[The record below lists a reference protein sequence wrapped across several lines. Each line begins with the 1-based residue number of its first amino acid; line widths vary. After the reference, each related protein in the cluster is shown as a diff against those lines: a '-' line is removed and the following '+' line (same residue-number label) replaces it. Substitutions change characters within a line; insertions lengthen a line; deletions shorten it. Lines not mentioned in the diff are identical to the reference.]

1 MKYEFDAVLHEED
14 DGGAYVIFPWDVR
27 EIFGKGRLK
36 VHAEFNGIPYDGS
49 IVNMGLKDEQG
60 KICWV
65 IGVRKEIRRKLG
77 VQDGSILHVIIQNL
91 QDVS

>member
-1 MKYEFDAVLHEED
+1 M
-14 DGGAYVIFPWDVR
+14 IFPWDVR
-27 EIFGKGRLK
+27 EVFGKGRVK

-49 IVNMGLKDEQG
+49 IVNMGVKDEQG

-77 VQDGSILHVIIQNL
+77 VHDGSILHVIIQNR
-91 QDVS
+91 QDVL

>member
-49 IVNMGLKDEQG
+49 IVNMGLKNEQG

-77 VQDGSILHVIIQNL
+77 VQDGSILHVIIQNR